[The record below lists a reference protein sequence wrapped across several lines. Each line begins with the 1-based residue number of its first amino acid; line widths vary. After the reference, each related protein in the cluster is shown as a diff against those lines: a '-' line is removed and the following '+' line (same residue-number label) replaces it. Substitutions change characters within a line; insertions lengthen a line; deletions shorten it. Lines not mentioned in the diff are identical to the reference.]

1 MKTKKIILSIL
12 VLLFC
17 LIGNAQNNLFDK
29 YSDLHNI
36 SSVYISKTM
45 IEMNPNLYTKD
56 VFIGKVA
63 GQLDAVYIISTMD
76 NGTKKDLRKD
86 IDEFIQKGKYELL
99 MKQKGVVS
107 RSAFYVKRKGTDQVR
122 ELIMITDGAATLKF
136 VSLIGDLTLKD
147 IQKITSYQS
156 TSDNIL
162 IFPTDAFKDIF
173 TGKEFKLDPETLK
186 KLEKLKDFK
195 LSIIG

>member
-1 MKTKKIILSIL
+1 MKTKKITLSIL

-29 YSDLHNI
+29 YSDLHNV

-107 RSAFYVKRKGTDQVR
+107 HSAFYVKRKGTDQVR

>member
-29 YSDLHNI
+29 YSDLHNV

-107 RSAFYVKRKGTDQVR
+107 RSAFYVKRKGADQVR

>member
-1 MKTKKIILSIL
+1 MKTKKITLSIL

-29 YSDLHNI
+29 YSDLHNV

-76 NGTKKDLRKD
+76 NGIKKDLRKD

>member
-29 YSDLHNI
+29 YSDLHNV

-122 ELIMITDGAATLKF
+122 ELIMIIDGAATLKF

-162 IFPTDAFKDIF
+162 IFPTDAFKDVF

>member
-12 VLLFC
+12 VLLSC
-17 LIGNAQNNLFDK
+17 LTGNAQNNLFDK
-29 YSDLHNI
+29 YGDLHNV

-76 NGTKKDLRKD
+76 NSIKKDLRKD

-107 RSAFYVKRKGTDQVR
+107 RSSFYVKTKRFRPSQRVNHDYRRSCHAQVCFAHR
-122 ELIMITDGAATLKF
+122 RPDTERY
-136 VSLIGDLTLKD
+136 SKD
-147 IQKITSYQS
+147 HLLPIDSR
-156 TSDNIL
+156 
-162 IFPTDAFKDIF
+162 
-173 TGKEFKLDPETLK
+173 
-186 KLEKLKDFK
+186 
-195 LSIIG
+195 

>member
-1 MKTKKIILSIL
+1 MKTKKITLSIL

-29 YSDLHNI
+29 YSDLHNV

>member
-17 LIGNAQNNLFDK
+17 LTGNAQNNLFDK
-29 YSDLHNI
+29 YSDLHNV

-76 NGTKKDLRKD
+76 NGIKKDLRKD

-107 RSAFYVKRKGTDQVR
+107 RSAFYVKRKGADQVR

>member
-1 MKTKKIILSIL
+1 MKTKKITLSIL

-17 LIGNAQNNLFDK
+17 LIGNAQNSLFDK
-29 YSDLHNI
+29 YGDLHNV

-76 NGTKKDLRKD
+76 NGIKKDLRKD
-86 IDEFIQKGKYELL
+86 IDEFIKKGKYELL

-156 TSDNIL
+156 TTDNIL

>member
-29 YSDLHNI
+29 YSDLHNV